1 MKTIVVGYDE
11 TEGAKRA
18 LARAAELATAFDS
31 KVIVTSVAQALVG
44 ATAARASGR
53 STRSIPP
60 SCTVRSC
67 GTQLRS

>member
-18 LARAAELATAFDS
+18 LARAAELATAFGS

-44 ATAARASGR
+44 ATAARGLGPVDPVD
-53 STRSIPP
+53 PP
-60 SCTVRSC
+60 EVAP
-67 GTQLRS
+67 